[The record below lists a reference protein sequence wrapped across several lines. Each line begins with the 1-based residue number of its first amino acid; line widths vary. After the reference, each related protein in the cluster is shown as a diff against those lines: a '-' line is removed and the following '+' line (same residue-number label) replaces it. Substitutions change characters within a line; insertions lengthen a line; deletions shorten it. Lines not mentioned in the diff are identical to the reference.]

1 MMNIKVYLK
10 SFEFDNRIKVK
21 FVHKFLNLSLPN
33 EYSVV
38 DDWVMII
45 IERGGPSEQDGP
57 TGNAGDHGP
66 VGWGLRGVLHNKL
79 DRAGVQAVVDEAVVH
94 PSVLHS
100 DWSKLQAVP
109 VLVQGAPE

>member
-1 MMNIKVYLK
+1 MQII
-10 SFEFDNRIKVK
+10 FF
-21 FVHKFLNLSLPN
+21 NLSLPD

-38 DDWVMII
+38 DDWVVII
-45 IERGGPSEQDGP
+45 VEWGGPGQHDGP
-57 TGNAGDHGP
+57 AGDAGDHGP
-66 VGWGLRGVLHNKL
+66 VGRGLRGVLHNKL

-94 PSVLHS
+94 PGVLHG